1 MYNLKSLFI
10 DIIAVIAIVC
20 LGMVLIAATVKFIT
34 CYLFLTR
41 LKVNTLIKNV
51 PIARAGRIVDG
62 REITQ
67 SILKHCVETFNPDY
81 YQPNIGEFIGN
92 PMVTRD
98 IKNQGKIERLTLKDG
113 TLFAD
118 VEMYMPIADVKKLC
132 PFPAIAYNP
141 KFRALMYV
149 ILTEIPNRK
158 DCIAIKDCEMR
169 EI

>member
-1 MYNLKSLFI
+1 M
-10 DIIAVIAIVC
+10 
-20 LGMVLIAATVKFIT
+20 
-34 CYLFLTR
+34 
-41 LKVNTLIKNV
+41 NTLIKNV
-51 PIARAGRIVDG
+51 PIARAGKIIDG

-67 SILKHCVETFNPDY
+67 SMLESCVKTFNADY

-98 IKNQGKIERLTLKDG
+98 IKNQGKIERLTLKDD

-118 VEMYMPIADVKKLC
+118 VEMYMPIADVKKVC

-158 DCIAIKDCEMR
+158 DCIALKDCEMR

>member
-118 VEMYMPIADVKKLC
+118 VEMYMPHSRCKKVVPVSGYC
-132 PFPAIAYNP
+132 VQPQIS
-141 KFRALMYV
+141 
-149 ILTEIPNRK
+149 
-158 DCIAIKDCEMR
+158 CINVR
-169 EI
+169 NSY